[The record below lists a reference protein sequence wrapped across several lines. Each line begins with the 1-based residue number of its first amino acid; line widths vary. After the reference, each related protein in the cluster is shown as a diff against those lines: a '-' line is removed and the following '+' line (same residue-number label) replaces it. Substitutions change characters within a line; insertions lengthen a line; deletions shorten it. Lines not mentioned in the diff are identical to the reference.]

1 MPRSTFLIIGSSQK
15 GQGSIMD
22 VKENTTAAENQEPE
36 KFEEILQALEKQRNQ
51 KKNWV
56 TNVIFLLISIMIFFQ
71 AGLLEGGPLDILII
85 IVVILI
91 HEAGHFL
98 GMRLFGYRNV
108 QMFFIPFFGAAVSG
122 ESRDVPTSKKALV
135 TLMGP
140 VPGIF
145 IGIVLGIV
153 YLINSSP
160 ICSKFA
166 LMFIF
171 LNAFNLLPF
180 FPLDGG
186 RLLQEVLFS
195 RNRYFELVF
204 RVLAA
209 LMLMAMG
216 FFGGLWVLG
225 ILGVINLFTVG
236 IPFKIARISQK
247 IRPQLAQ
254 CVNDDMQ
261 PDQSE
266 TTDDDPF
273 PPETARIIACNVYE
287 SISNKL
293 KPNEMAGY
301 ISQIWERI
309 QTRSPGIGATLGLL
323 TVYLFS
329 FLLALVSL
337 FGFVMAEHIKN
348 APLENKI
355 AEYRKSDGRTG
366 LKEEVYKLDTL
377 HSETELSEDG
387 RLYHGRMVKYN
398 LSGNITC
405 QGLWNQGYPDGP
417 WIYYDLP
424 GELERMDIFDKGK
437 LVQCRWKENGQWINK
452 ELDDLPSDLK
462 ADYLEYSAG
471 PPQGPELPPKI
482 SDANDIATP

>member
-1 MPRSTFLIIGSSQK
+1 
-15 GQGSIMD
+15 MD
-22 VKENTTAAENQEPE
+22 SEENITAFENQEPE
-36 KFEEILQALEKQRNQ
+36 KFEEILQALEKQRTQ
-51 KKNWV
+51 KKSWV

-71 AGLLEGGPLDILII
+71 AGLLEGGPLDIMII
-85 IVVILI
+85 IVVILV

-98 GMRLFGYRNV
+98 GMKLFGYRNV

-122 ESRDVPTSKKALV
+122 ESRDVSTSKKALV

-140 VPGIF
+140 IPGIF

-153 YLINSSP
+153 CTINDSP
-160 ICSKFA
+160 IYYKFA

-204 RVLAA
+204 RILAA
-209 LMLMAMG
+209 LMLMAIG
-216 FFGGLWVLG
+216 FLGGLWVLG
-225 ILGVINLFTVG
+225 ILGAINLFTVG
-236 IPFKIARISQK
+236 IPFKIARISRK
-247 IRPQLAQ
+247 IRPQLAR

-261 PDQSE
+261 PCQSE

-273 PPETARIIACNVYE
+273 PPETARIIVRNVYE

-309 QTRSPGIGATLGLL
+309 QTKPPGIGATLGLL

-337 FGFVMAEHIKN
+337 FGFVMAEQIKN
-348 APLENKI
+348 SPLEKNIVVYNKP
-355 AEYRKSDGRTG
+355 DGQIG
-366 LKEEVYKLDTL
+366 LKEMVYKLDAL
-377 HSETELSEDG
+377 YLKTELSEDG
-387 RLYHGRMVKYN
+387 RLYHGRTVKYDLGGDITCEGFWN
-398 LSGNITC
+398 RGYRDEDWVYYDWLGNIEQIET
-405 QGLWNQGYPDGP
+405 
-417 WIYYDLP
+417 
-424 GELERMDIFDKGK
+424 FDKGR
-437 LVQCRWKENGQWINK
+437 LVQCRWKEQDQWIDK
-452 ELDDLPSDLK
+452 KLDDLPPDRK

-471 PPQGPELPPKI
+471 APRGPEPPPKI
-482 SDANDIATP
+482 FDANDITTH